1 MKLLIKVNSMKEVC
15 DCCKTGFSKL
25 ITKTTNY
32 RQSEESVMIVV
43 RSSIKSI
50 KLIATLQGQDS
61 HYIHYQPTGS
71 ILTKSAQS
79 DTNLLQ
85 ESTIKILSN
94 HYRFICMPLVSY
106 YFVTLLV
113 DALRVPKKKWLT
125 TEWEKYKIYIIL

>member
-1 MKLLIKVNSMKEVC
+1 
-15 DCCKTGFSKL
+15 
-25 ITKTTNY
+25 
-32 RQSEESVMIVV
+32 MIVV

-85 ESTIKILSN
+85 ESTIKIQSN
-94 HYRFICMPLVSY
+94 HYRFICMLLVSF
-106 YFVTLLV
+106 YFFTLLV
-113 DALRVPKKKWLT
+113 DPLHVPQKQTPLT
-125 TEWEKYKIYIIL
+125 TDMGEIQNLHNFTINGLSRDPVTYLRY